1 MGVGDNRRICLLAV
15 RTSTLVGG
23 DYMIKKIASNYIYC
37 GLFTTVFG
45 FTAAALRGEIYTRQ
59 ILNRIKEKPTEILE
73 PILLW
78 PWLWYKVGEGLCDD
92 KPKKD

>member
-1 MGVGDNRRICLLAV
+1 
-15 RTSTLVGG
+15 
-23 DYMIKKIASNYIYC
+23 MIKKIASNYIYC

-45 FTAAALRGEIYTRQ
+45 FTAAGLRGEIYTRQ
-59 ILNRIKEKPTEILE
+59 LLNRIKEKPTEIIE

-78 PWLWYKVGEGLCDD
+78 PKIWYKVGESLYHD